1 MILLGKTTDNV
12 EKTEVK
18 TGFVVEK
25 NETVQYKYNRKKL
38 VFDILILLFVVTP
51 IALFLVL
58 LTRLNFVFTSD
69 WELLL
74 LVGILVIISPPF
86 LLLRARLSDKIWD
99 WVIVIHGPSRNVFLS
114 YGVQAFRY
122 GLVYLSCYLFTP
134 FFIIDIVF
142 KSYYLIKHRNVL
154 RLKE

>member
-1 MILLGKTTDNV
+1 MV
-12 EKTEVK
+12 EIDEIVEQEEAN
-18 TGFVVEK
+18 TGFTLNK
-25 NETVQYKYNRKKL
+25 NETTLYKLNRKKL

-58 LTRLNFVFTSD
+58 LTRLNFVFTLD

-74 LVGILVIISPPF
+74 LLGILIIISPFF
-86 LLLRARLSDKIWD
+86 LLIRTRLSDKIWD

-134 FFIIDIVF
+134 FFIIDIFF
-142 KSYYLIKHRNVL
+142 KFYYLIKHRNVL

>member
-1 MILLGKTTDNV
+1 MGKTTNIV
-12 EKTEVK
+12 EPTEAK

-25 NETVQYKYNRKKL
+25 NETNLYRYNRKKL
-38 VFDILILLFVVTP
+38 ILDILILFFVITP
-51 IALFLVL
+51 LALFLVL
-58 LTRLNFVFTSD
+58 FTKNNFVFTLD

-74 LVGILVIISPPF
+74 LVGILVIISPLF
-86 LLLRARLSDKIWD
+86 LLLRTRLSDKIWD
-99 WVIVIHGPSRNVFLS
+99 WVIVIHGPSQNVFLS

-134 FFIIDIVF
+134 FFIIDIFF